1 MKQSIDVQL
10 EAVTDADTESN
21 IEHGSVLA
29 AFAEA
34 IVGRDEVEVAAAR
47 QAVIDT
53 AGEAEMIDA
62 AGVASNFERMVR
74 IADGIGIPLDEGLV
88 GFSEK
93 TREQLD
99 LDRWHT
105 N

>member
-1 MKQSIDVQL
+1 MDS
-10 EAVTDADTESN
+10 DAESN
-21 IEHGSVLA
+21 VEHGNVLA
-29 AFAEA
+29 DFGEA
-34 IVGRDEVEVAAAR
+34 IVGRNKAEIASAR

-53 AGEAEMIDA
+53 AGEAEMVDA

-74 IADGIGIPLDEGLV
+74 IADGIGIPLDEGLL

-99 LDRWHT
+99 LNRWQT
-105 N
+105 S

>member
-10 EAVTDADTESN
+10 EAITDADAESN
-21 IEHGSVLA
+21 IEHGGVLVS
-29 AFAEA
+29 FAEA
-34 IVGRDEVEVAAAR
+34 IVGRDEDEIAKAR
-47 QAVIDT
+47 QAMIAE

-74 IADGIGIPLDEGLV
+74 IADGTGIPLDDGLV

-99 LDRWHT
+99 LDKWRT